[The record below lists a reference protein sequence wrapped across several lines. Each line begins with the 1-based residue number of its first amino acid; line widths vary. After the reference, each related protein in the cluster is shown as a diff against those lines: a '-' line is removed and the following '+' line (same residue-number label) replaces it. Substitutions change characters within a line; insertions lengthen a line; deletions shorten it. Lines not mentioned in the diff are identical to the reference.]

1 MPITIRIA
9 TPADASIL
17 AGVRRTWSD
26 EQGSHNDANFE
37 SRFATWLAAEAAH
50 RVFWL
55 AELDGDAVGMVNLLV
70 FEQMPWPGQVQGR
83 WGYVG
88 NMFVDRGLR
97 DRGIGRLLLDAAVA
111 YARDHQLLR
120 IVLHPSARSVPFYE
134 RAGFA
139 PATSL
144 LLLEL

>member
-1 MPITIRIA
+1 
-9 TPADASIL
+9 
-17 AGVRRTWSD
+17 
-26 EQGSHNDANFE
+26 
-37 SRFATWLAAEAAH
+37 
-50 RVFWL
+50 
-55 AELDGDAVGMVNLLV
+55 
-70 FEQMPWPGQVQGR
+70 
-83 WGYVG
+83 
-88 NMFVDRGLR
+88 MFVDRGLR